1 MASKDTK
8 LAAEILTAEEV
19 SRLVRACSG
28 RAPTGIR
35 NAALIGVMYR
45 AGLRVGEA
53 LALRVKDY
61 DTADRV
67 LRVLHGK
74 GDKTRTVALDE
85 SPAALLARWL
95 DRRHGLG
102 LNGHHVLFCTL
113 KGGVLA
119 QSYVRQLLPRLAHH
133 AGIDKRVHAHGLRH
147 SFAAGLMA
155 EGVPV
160 NVISA
165 ALGHSSVATTAVYLD
180 HIQPQV
186 VVDTLTVREW
196 FL

>member
-1 MASKDTK
+1 MSRSTSI
-8 LAAEILTAEEV
+8 EILTAEEV
-19 SRLVRACSG
+19 SRLVRVCSS
-28 RAPTGIR
+28 RSHTGIR
-35 NAALIGVMYR
+35 NAALVGVMYR

-74 GDKTRTVALDE
+74 GDKARTVALDE
-85 SPAALLARWL
+85 SPAALLSRWL

-119 QSYVRQLLPRLAHH
+119 QSYVRQLLPRLAGH
-133 AGIDKRVHAHGLRH
+133 AGLEKRVHAHGLRH
-147 SFAAGLMA
+147 SFAAGLM
-155 EGVPV
+155 
-160 NVISA
+160 SD
-165 ALGHSSVATTAVYLD
+165 LKRSRHS
-180 HIQPQV
+180 P
-186 VVDTLTVREW
+186 
-196 FL
+196 

>member
-1 MASKDTK
+1 MASKGSK
-8 LAAEILTAEEV
+8 LAVEILTAEEV
-19 SRLVRACSG
+19 SRLVRACSS
-28 RAPTGIR
+28 RSHTGVR
-35 NAALIGVMYR
+35 NAALVGVMYR

-53 LALRVKDY
+53 LALRPKDY
-61 DTADRV
+61 APATRT

-74 GDKTRTVALDE
+74 GDKARTVALDE
-85 SPAALLARWL
+85 SPATLLARWL
-95 DRRHGLG
+95 DRRPGLE
-102 LNGHHVLFCTL
+102 LNGRHRLFCTL
-113 KGGVLA
+113 GGGVLA
-119 QSYVRQLLPRLAHH
+119 QSYVRQLLPRLADH
-133 AGIDKRVHAHGLRH
+133 AGIQKRVHAHGLRH

-180 HIQPQV
+180 HIQPQA
-186 VVDTLTVREW
+186 VVDTLTAREW